1 MSKKALKVCEA
12 PSDVYHLT
20 SFSRNFITPSSDR
33 KTTFLMLKF
42 LFMELIKLITLIS
55 RWHET

>member
-20 SFSRNFITPSSDR
+20 SFSRNFVTPSSDR
-33 KTTFLMLKF
+33 KTTFLTFKF
-42 LFMELIKLITLIS
+42 LFMELIK
-55 RWHET
+55 